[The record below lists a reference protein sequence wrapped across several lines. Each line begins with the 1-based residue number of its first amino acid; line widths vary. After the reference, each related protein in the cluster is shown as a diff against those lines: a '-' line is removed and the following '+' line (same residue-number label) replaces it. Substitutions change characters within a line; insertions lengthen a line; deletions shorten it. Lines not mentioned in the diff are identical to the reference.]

1 MSNHDSHSADH
12 ADHGHHHVSPMWLY
26 NLIFGALLF
35 LTVVTVWIAQ
45 FDFGSANTFIAMFV
59 ATIKASLVGLF
70 FMHLLYDER
79 INMMTFG
86 FGLLFVALFFL
97 FPLVDIGS
105 RGYIEEL
112 KTNHSGLIQE
122 HEDKEQAKH
131 AKKYKEQLGQL
142 PMLNKTSFITT
153 PEGEGPAPEP
163 APAPAPAPTAGA
175 EAGGAEATPAE

>member
-12 ADHGHHHVSPMWLY
+12 AGHEHHITPMWLY
-26 NLIFGALLF
+26 HTIFGAPLF

-70 FMHLLYDER
+70 FMHLLHDER

-86 FGLLFVALFFL
+86 FGLLFVVLFFL
-97 FPLVDIGS
+97 FPLVDISS

-112 KTNHSGLIQE
+112 KTNHSGLVQE

-142 PMLNKTSFITT
+142 PMLNKTSFITAA
-153 PEGEGPAPEP
+153 EGEGP
-163 APAPAPAPTAGA
+163 APAPAPAVEEAPTEAPA
-175 EAGGAEATPAE
+175 EAPAQ